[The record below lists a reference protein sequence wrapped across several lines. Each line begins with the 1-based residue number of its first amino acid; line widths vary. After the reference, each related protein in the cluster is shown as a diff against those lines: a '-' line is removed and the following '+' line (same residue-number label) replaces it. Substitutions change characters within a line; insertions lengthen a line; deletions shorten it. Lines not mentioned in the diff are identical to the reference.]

1 MKILNEDIK
10 YLKTDYGVSMEDSTF
25 NELVY
30 RIHKIEKNYE
40 VRDHINFVLNR
51 KVDNLVKLLWDIRD
65 YLIECKQDKASVDID
80 ELLSWLD

>member
-10 YLKTDYGVSMEDSTF
+10 YLRTDYGVSMEDSTF

-30 RIHKIEKNYE
+30 RIHQIEKNYE
-40 VRDHINFVLNR
+40 VKDSINFILNR

-65 YLIECKQDKASVDID
+65 YLIECKQDRSQVDID
-80 ELLSWLD
+80 KLLDMLD

>member
-10 YLKTDYGVSMEDSTF
+10 YLRTDYGVSMEDSTF

-51 KVDNLVKLLWDIRD
+51 KVDMLVSLCWDIRD
-65 YLIECKQDKASVDID
+65 YLIECKHDKSQVDID
-80 ELLSWLD
+80 RLLNMLD